1 MHKFS
6 VAIIGGGL
14 GGLALAQSLKKNNID
29 FHVYEREQSSS
40 FRQTGYRI
48 KLNPEGTTALR
59 NCLPSHL
66 YELHLATAVYTTSHP
81 VFLDA
86 FSLKPDG
93 PFGPEGPGPEGA
105 NIQSN
110 EVQPAV
116 NRFTL
121 REVLLGE
128 LDENIHFGYRFTHY
142 EKLDNGQIRAW
153 FDNGEHV
160 DADVLV
166 GADGGASKV
175 RNQYK
180 PRVEIFD
187 TGGRVLY
194 TKVFL
199 DEHRREE
206 LNLLTGKEMRGI
218 GCPDGEAPGM
228 LLLDDMAFK
237 QPLEKISE
245 TLAPRVKITPQQDY
259 LYAVFAG
266 SPEWFHIPDEQLFQ
280 LSGLELL
287 QLAQE
292 RTREWH
298 PQVKRMLEL
307 AEPELTAVYH
317 LRNVMPFK
325 PWKET
330 TQVVLLGDALH
341 PMTPAGTGANAA
353 LFDASELSKELVQV
367 KNGNKQ
373 LLDALRDYELPA
385 IQRGMRSVRLS
396 SQAGADMFNQKPLP
410 DEDMVIE
417 D

>member
-1 MHKFS
+1 MRTFS

-29 FHVYEREQSSS
+29 FHVYEKEPSTT

-48 KLNPEGTTALR
+48 KLNPNGTAALE

-66 YELHLATAVYTTSHP
+66 YELYLATSVMTPPHP

-86 FSLKPDG
+86 DSLKPSGEPRRMNDDQTKKIL
-93 PFGPEGPGPEGA
+93 P
-105 NIQSN
+105 S
-110 EVQPAV
+110 V
-116 NRFTL
+116 NRFTF

-128 LDENIHFGYRFTHY
+128 LGENIHFGYRFTHY

-153 FDNGEHV
+153 FDNGEHI
-160 DADVLV
+160 DADILV
-166 GADGGASKV
+166 GADGGASRI

-180 PRVEIFD
+180 PGIEIFD

-199 DEHRREE
+199 DEQRRKE
-206 LNLLTGKEMRGI
+206 LNLLTGPEMRGVRN
-218 GCPDGEAPGM
+218 PDEEAPAM
-228 LLLDDMAFK
+228 LLFEDMAFQ
-237 QPLEKISE
+237 QPLEKITDS
-245 TLAPRVKITPQQDY
+245 LAPQVTITPQKDY
-259 LYAVFAG
+259 LYVAFAG
-266 SPEWFHIPDEQLFQ
+266 SPEWFQIPDEQLFH
-280 LSGLELL
+280 LSGSELL

-307 AEPELTAVYH
+307 AEPELTGVYH
-317 LRNVMPFK
+317 LRNVTPYK

-341 PMTPAGTGANAA
+341 PMTPVGIGGNAA
-353 LFDASELSKELVQV
+353 LFDASELSRELVQA
-367 KNGNKQ
+367 KNENKE
-373 LLDALRDYELPA
+373 LMAALRDYELSA
-385 IQRGMRSVRLS
+385 IQRGTRDVRLS
-396 SQAGADMFNQKPLP
+396 AQAGEQMFNQKPLP